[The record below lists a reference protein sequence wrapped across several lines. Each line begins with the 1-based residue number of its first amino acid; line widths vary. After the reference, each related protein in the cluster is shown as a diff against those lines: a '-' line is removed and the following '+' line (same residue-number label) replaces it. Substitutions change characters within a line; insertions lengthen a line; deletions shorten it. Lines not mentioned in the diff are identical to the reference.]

1 MTSWNIFVNG
11 WPITPERRL
20 VGIFL
25 AVCLT
30 TAGVPVADAT
40 EGYSAFCIG
49 CQVDPELRDR
59 LLAAVEDAGFI
70 DRFDAEVWLSDMSQ
84 RLGARIPDHASRL
97 RLLRLIHREARRA
110 GLTPD
115 LVLAVI
121 DVESGFDRW
130 AVSSAGAQGLMQ
142 IMPFWLREIGHPDD
156 SLQEVDTNLR
166 MGCAIL
172 RYYLDRE
179 HGDLRRALGRYNG
192 NVTGNRYPERV
203 FQALR
208 TRWYRR

>member
-1 MTSWNIFVNG
+1 MTSWTVFVNG
-11 WPITPERRL
+11 WAIRSDRRL
-20 VGIFL
+20 VGVLL

-30 TAGVPVADAT
+30 AVGVPAAVAAK
-40 EGYSAFCIG
+40 GHAVSCVS
-49 CQVDPELRDR
+49 CQVEPELRER
-59 LLAAVEDAGFI
+59 LLAAVEDAGFV
-70 DRFDAEVWLSDMSQ
+70 DRFDAEVWLGDMSQ
-84 RLGARIPDHASRL
+84 RLGDRIPDQAARL

-110 GLTPD
+110 DLTPE

-121 DVESGFDRW
+121 EVESGFDRW

-142 IMPFWLREIGHPDD
+142 IMPFWLREIGRPND
-156 SLQEVDTNLR
+156 SLQEIDTNLR

-192 NVTGNRYPERV
+192 HVTGNRYPERV